1 MDSRLLE
8 ISQIFGIVDVS
19 LWVKV
24 TIADFDWMEEFEFR
38 HNAII
43 PFHFLNREEAKSAK
57 KNKKLRVLCRFAV
70 NEIRAV

>member
-24 TIADFDWMEEFEFR
+24 TIADCDWMEEFEFR
-38 HNAII
+38 HGVIISHVIASRVVGGVAI
-43 PFHFLNREEAKSAK
+43 
-57 KNKKLRVLCRFAV
+57 
-70 NEIRAV
+70 